1 MNEKRQHPRRPYA
14 AEVIVH
20 LGGKPYAAQSR
31 DLSIGGMFVLTTLT
45 PAFGTDVTIEL
56 VLPNVGATKIG
67 AVVRWTTPD
76 GFGVQFGVF
85 GARETNAISSLIAD
99 V

>member
-1 MNEKRQHPRRPYA
+1 MTEKRQHPRRPYEADVVVHVAGKKHA
-14 AEVIVH
+14 AR
-20 LGGKPYAAQSR
+20 SR
-31 DLSIGGMFVLTTLT
+31 DLSIGGMFILTTLT
-45 PAFGTDVTIEL
+45 PAFGTDVAIEL
-56 VLPNVGATKIG
+56 VLPNVGSTQIG

-85 GARETNAISSLIAD
+85 GARVTNAISSLIAD